1 MADLRCPHCNS
12 LNPGDAEKCW
22 NCESPLRPEETSSSE
37 SDSFDWLSDL
47 RGGSATGTED
57 QGAEAEEINLD
68 DESTPDWLKRIRER
82 SQIEQTFDLSE
93 EPAAGDDLPDWLK
106 DLQNEPL
113 GETAAAPSEEDT
125 IPPPAGSFESQDWF
139 QGLSTFSSEKEQP
152 AEDEGIPQWLLEDSE
167 QSQPSASEKP
177 EVDQSL
183 PDWLS
188 EEKTETAGDETAAFQ
203 REELPDWLLEET
215 GEIEI
220 KPPTSDETAVFSRD
234 DLPDWLSEQPTESET
249 EGQPAD
255 SGEAAAFGGDL
266 PDWLSELPAES
277 ETEAQPADSGGAA
290 VFGGELPDW
299 LSEQPAESETEAQ
312 PAESGEAAVFGG
324 ELPDWLSE
332 QPAESETEAQPA
344 DSGEAAVFGSDLPDW
359 LSELPEESEPEAQ
372 ASFAGEAALP
382 DPDSGV
388 VNDETLEHA
397 VEPTAEEELP
407 AWLFSQE
414 MEETPSE
421 SEPITQVFEL
431 EPSDTAAQE
440 PEAVTPE
447 AEEDLSVTSFEME
460 DLPDWLSEENIDIPQ
475 TVPTA
480 STPAFIMD
488 EGEELDEPEIEQI
501 HPFSD
506 EEIPAWLTNEDVP
519 ESEETESEDL
529 TRTTLPNWVEAM
541 RPVETVALGSAT
553 AAHEEARTEKAGPL
567 AGLTGVLPAEG
578 SAVEYGRPPTYSMR
592 LRVTDK
598 QRASAAL
605 LETVLEEEDKPR
617 ELQRERPGTPQAIL
631 RLLVGILLIAVII
644 LSGGLPVAGGAGAGD
659 GPANMIS
666 FNQQLD
672 TLPEGGAVLL
682 AVDYDPGYSSELT
695 LAGQGVVERLLSR
708 NNRVVLVS
716 TSLAGPVLGEELIM
730 TANTSGTVLTDRVTN
745 LGFLAGGI
753 ISLKEFS
760 LAPQAAA
767 RYGMDWVKTGQNAWQ
782 HPALEGIQRITDF
795 SLVLVMTDSG
805 DTGRMWIEQVQPDL
819 GDVPMMMITTAQA
832 APILSPYL
840 AGGQIEGLI
849 SGLAGGRAY
858 GSSRPATEIE
868 EAWNAYR
875 AGILVTVALIL
886 LGVLFR
892 GISSL
897 IPGAKP

>member
-47 RGGSATGTED
+47 RDGSEPGTKD
-57 QGAEAEEINLD
+57 QGTEAEEINLD

-82 SQIEQTFDLSE
+82 SQIEHTFDDLSE
-93 EPAAGDDLPDWLK
+93 EPAVGDDLPDWLK

-113 GETAAAPSEEDT
+113 DEATAAPSEEDT

-139 QGLSTFSSEKEQP
+139 QSLSTFSSEKEQP
-152 AEDEGIPQWLLEDSE
+152 AEDEGIPEWLLEDSE

-177 EVDQSL
+177 EVNQSL

-188 EEKTETAGDETAAFQ
+188 EEKTEPAGDETAAFQ
-203 REELPDWLLEET
+203 REELPDWLFEET
-215 GEIEI
+215 GEIED
-220 KPPTSDETAVFSRD
+220 KPPTSDATAVFSRD
-234 DLPDWLSEQPTESET
+234 DLPDWLSEQPAENEA
-249 EGQPAD
+249 EALPAD
-255 SGEAAAFGGDL
+255 
-266 PDWLSELPAES
+266 
-277 ETEAQPADSGGAA
+277 
-290 VFGGELPDW
+290 
-299 LSEQPAESETEAQ
+299 
-312 PAESGEAAVFGG
+312 SGEAAVFGG

-332 QPAESETEAQPA
+332 QPAENEALPA
-344 DSGEAAVFGSDLPDW
+344 DSGEAAVFGGELPDW
-359 LSELPEESEPEAQ
+359 LSELPAESEPQAQ
-372 ASFAGEAALP
+372 ASSANEAALP

-388 VNDETLEHA
+388 ASDETIEPAL
-397 VEPTAEEELP
+397 EPTAEENLP

-414 MEETPSE
+414 MEEVPSE
-421 SEPITQVFEL
+421 SEPEYTGPAQVFEL

-460 DLPDWLSEENIDIPQ
+460 DLPDWLSEENIDLPQ

-488 EGEELDEPEIEQI
+488 EGEELEETEIEQI

-519 ESEETESEDL
+519 ESEEAESEDL

-541 RPVETVALGSAT
+541 RPVETVAFGSTA

-567 AGLTGVLPAEG
+567 AGLSGVLPAEG

-644 LSGGLPVAGGAGAGD
+644 LSGGLPAAGGAGTGD
-659 GPANMIS
+659 SPANLIS

-672 TLPEGGAVLL
+672 SLPEGGAILL
-682 AVDYDPGYSSELT
+682 AVDYDPGYSGELT
-695 LAGQGVVERLLSR
+695 LAGQGVVERILSR

-730 TANTSGTVLTDRVTN
+730 IANTSGTILTDRVTN

-782 HPALEGIQRITDF
+782 HPALAGIQRVTDF

-805 DTGRMWIEQVQPDL
+805 DTGRMWIEQVQPSL

-849 SGLAGGRAY
+849 SGLAGGRSY
-858 GSSRPATEIE
+858 GSSRPAAEIE

-875 AGILVTVALIL
+875 AAILVTVALIL

-897 IPGAKP
+897 LPGAKP

>member
-1 MADLRCPHCNS
+1 MADLRCPQCNS

-47 RGGSATGTED
+47 RDGSEPGTED

-82 SQIEQTFDLSE
+82 SQIEQTFDDLSE
-93 EPAAGDDLPDWLK
+93 EPAVGDDLPDWLK

-113 GETAAAPSEEDT
+113 DEAAAAPSEEDT

-152 AEDEGIPQWLLEDSE
+152 AEDEGIPEWLLEDSE
-167 QSQPSASEKP
+167 QPQSTASEKP
-177 EVDQSL
+177 EITQSL

-188 EEKTETAGDETAAFQ
+188 EEKTEPAGDETAAFQ
-203 REELPDWLLEET
+203 REELPDWLFEDS
-215 GEIEI
+215 GEIEN

-234 DLPDWLSEQPTESET
+234 D
-249 EGQPAD
+249 
-255 SGEAAAFGGDL
+255 
-266 PDWLSELPAES
+266 
-277 ETEAQPADSGGAA
+277 
-290 VFGGELPDW
+290 LPDW

-332 QPAESETEAQPA
+332 QPAESEPEAQPA
-344 DSGEAAVFGSDLPDW
+344 ESGEAAVFGGELPDWLSEQPAEPESGEARARNRSAAQPAESGEAAVFGGELPDW
-359 LSELPEESEPEAQ
+359 LSELPAESEPEAE
-372 ASFAGEAALP
+372 ASFADESALP
-382 DPDSGV
+382 EPDSGV
-388 VNDETLEHA
+388 VSDETLEPA

-414 MEETPSE
+414 MEEAPLE
-421 SEPITQVFEL
+421 SEPEFTGPAQVFEL
-431 EPSDTAAQE
+431 EPSDTAAE
-440 PEAVTPE
+440 PAAVTPE

-460 DLPDWLSEENIDIPQ
+460 DLPEWLSEENIDLPQ

-488 EGEELDEPEIEQI
+488 EGEELEETEIEQI

-519 ESEETESEDL
+519 EIEEAESEDL

-541 RPVETVALGSAT
+541 RPVETVAFGSAA

-567 AGLTGVLPAEG
+567 AGLSGVLPAEG

-644 LSGGLPVAGGAGAGD
+644 LSGGLPAAGGAGTGD
-659 GPANMIS
+659 SPANLIS

-672 TLPEGGAVLL
+672 SLPEGGAILL
-682 AVDYDPGYSSELT
+682 AVDYDPGYSGELT

-730 TANTSGTVLTDRVTN
+730 TSNTGGNVLTDRVTN

-795 SLVLVMTDSG
+795 SLVLVLTDSG
-805 DTGRMWIEQVQPDL
+805 DTGRMWIEQVQPSL
-819 GDVPMMMITTAQA
+819 GDVPMMMITTAQS

-849 SGLAGGRAY
+849 SGLAGGRSY
-858 GSSRPATEIE
+858 GSSRPAAEIE